1 LACPYHAIERVEGKA
16 QVNIALC
23 KGCGTCV
30 GACLAK
36 AIIGHHFTDQELIA
50 QIAGIFERQPEEVY
64 A

>member
-1 LACPYHAIERVEGKA
+1 
-16 QVNIALC
+16 VNVALC

-30 GACLAK
+30 GTCLAK

-50 QIAGIFERQPEEVY
+50 QITGIFEREPVLEF

>member
-1 LACPYHAIERVEGKA
+1 
-16 QVNIALC
+16 VNVALC

-30 GACLAK
+30 GTCLAK

-50 QIAGIFERQPEEVY
+50 QITGIFEREPVLEL